1 MDGKQKSFTSGS
13 IRYSSTSSSHQLARE
28 SRDDVAA
35 ISSCFRRPKTAV
47 CSLFIVKGYLNRF
60 ESGLIQNKRF
70 EMHEE
75 DLKKKNINEGNWS
88 ANCPELTIE
97 FNLMGAR
104 QGAAC
109 IRVTIKKVFD
119 HYHVPH

>member
-1 MDGKQKSFTSGS
+1 MHHCIHFSISSAWGRTDWAILDGKQKSFTSGS

-75 DLKKKNINEGNWS
+75 DLKKKTSTKGI
-88 ANCPELTIE
+88 
-97 FNLMGAR
+97 GAR
-104 QGAAC
+104 
-109 IRVTIKKVFD
+109 IVRN
-119 HYHVPH
+119 